1 MNSFDLAEPVPQVSV
16 PTLTTSRL
24 VLGPWTSADIPAY
37 AEMAEH
43 PEMSRYTGS
52 PSGEGAVW
60 RMFAFQI
67 GHWAL
72 KGYGMWLAH
81 DRVTGEFIGRMGLYE
96 EYGWPALEVAWTVR
110 QDRWGQG
117 YATEGAAAAA
127 EYAFTVLGRDRLISI
142 IHPENA
148 ASIRVAEK
156 LGAHLAEG
164 PVDRG
169 GQPRNIY
176 AIDRKS
182 WEAGRAA

>member
-1 MNSFDLAEPVPQVSV
+1 MTLELAEPTPQVLV
-16 PTLTTSRL
+16 PTVRTPRL
-24 VLGPWTSADIPAY
+24 VLGGWTGADIPAY
-37 AEMAEH
+37 TSMAAD
-43 PEMSRYTGS
+43 PDMSRYTGS
-52 PSGEGAVW
+52 PASEGAVW

-72 KGYGMWLAH
+72 NGYGMWLAH
-81 DRVTGEFIGRMGLYE
+81 DRVTGEFVGRMGLYE
-96 EYGWPALEVAWTVR
+96 EHGWPGLEVAWTVR
-110 QDRWGQG
+110 RDLWGQG

-127 EYAFTVLGRDRLISI
+127 EYAFTVLNRDRLISI

-156 LGAHLAEG
+156 LGAHLAKG

-176 AIDRKS
+176 ALDRS
-182 WEAGRAA
+182 AWESAHPAG